1 MRYPTS
7 ESNIRKHWRLS
18 WREALRQTFQPKNIL
33 LFLFPGQTTRRIHL
47 AEKKKNLFSKPIVAD
62 PRCPIDFE
70 STIESNPN
78 LTSSFSFFFFFSL
91 YSSPTW
97 KCSRED
103 EEIIFTKKRKN
114 KRISYMQSQRYY
126 WIERI
131 LEGKLKIVT
140 SVELKRNSRLEV
152 ILKVKSK
159 VKDSFPELKL
169 TLSRDIR

>member
-1 MRYPTS
+1 M
-7 ESNIRKHWRLS
+7 
-18 WREALRQTFQPKNIL
+18 F
-33 LFLFPGQTTRRIHL
+33 
-47 AEKKKNLFSKPIVAD
+47 
-62 PRCPIDFE
+62 
-70 STIESNPN
+70 
-78 LTSSFSFFFFFSL
+78 
-91 YSSPTW
+91 
-97 KCSRED
+97 ED